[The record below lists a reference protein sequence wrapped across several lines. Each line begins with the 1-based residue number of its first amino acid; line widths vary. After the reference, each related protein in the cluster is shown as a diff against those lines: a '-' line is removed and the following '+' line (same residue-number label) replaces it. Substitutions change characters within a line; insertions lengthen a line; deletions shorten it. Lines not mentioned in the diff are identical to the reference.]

1 MKDNITFSE
10 MMVHIPLCT
19 HKLAKDIL
27 VVSQENS
34 DLINELDRHKK
45 ESNYKFIELNDLEKI
60 ENKSYDVVIL
70 PNTKLDIKI
79 VGKLFD
85 ILKDDGLIAFSS
97 KVFSRDDNRLID
109 DLKLVGEKF
118 WIAMP
123 YRFGHHLNLQ
133 RADFLDDLEYYSS
146 EIHIASFVFPA
157 KQHKDLTGIAKR

>member
-19 HKLAKDIL
+19 HKHAKDIL

-85 ILKDDGLIAFSS
+85 ILKDDGRSEEHTSELQSP
-97 KVFSRDDNRLID
+97 DH
-109 DLKLVGEKF
+109 LVC
-118 WIAMP
+118 
-123 YRFGHHLNLQ
+123 
-133 RADFLDDLEYYSS
+133 
-146 EIHIASFVFPA
+146 
-157 KQHKDLTGIAKR
+157 